1 MGVITSRATINAGSL
16 GILSA
21 KPGTTFHMGNAKKD
35 PVMGDNGVLGH
46 TEKFE
51 SAPNIKCTL
60 VDMVTTDKTALKNFV
75 DEAVLLE
82 TNNGQKFTLTDAWV
96 GNELELNTEDGT
108 LPVEFY
114 GTELIEQ

>member
-1 MGVITSRATINAGSL
+1 MGVITSRATINAGPL
-16 GILSA
+16 GILA
-21 KPGTTFHMGNAKKD
+21 TKPGTTFNKGNLKKD

-60 VDMVTTDKTALKNFV
+60 VDTIQTDVTALENFV
-75 DEAVLLE
+75 NGTVLLE
-82 TNNGQKFTLTDAWV
+82 TNNGKKYTLTDAWV

-114 GTELIEQ
+114 GTELIPQ

>member
-1 MGVITSRATINAGSL
+1 MGKITSRVTINAGAL
-16 GILSA
+16 GILAA
-21 KPGTTFHMGNAKKD
+21 KPGTTYHMGNAKKD

-60 VDMVTTDKTALKNFV
+60 VDMVETDKKALAKFV
-75 DEAVLLE
+75 DETILLE
-82 TNNGQKFTLTDAWV
+82 TNNGQQMTLTSAWV
-96 GNELELNTEDGT
+96 GNELEINTEDGT

-114 GTELIEQ
+114 GIELIL